1 MYESSETTYDSEPV
15 SWSPLMIVVGVV
27 LQFVM
32 QFFVSFVVL
41 LIPSLASAAVHTVG
55 KVTDTFMWL
64 GGLSS
69 FFGALAVLFL
79 VRRRFK
85 STLVLLMH
93 TAVPAMIVVS
103 ANMISTGS
111 LRGWIGFVGSV
122 AIAALGGAGAA
133 ILYILLLR
141 FRSSSDFR

>member
-55 KVTDTFMWL
+55 K
-64 GGLSS
+64 LS
-69 FFGALAVLFL
+69 LI
-79 VRRRFK
+79 
-85 STLVLLMH
+85 H
-93 TAVPAMIVVS
+93 I
-103 ANMISTGS
+103 
-111 LRGWIGFVGSV
+111 
-122 AIAALGGAGAA
+122 
-133 ILYILLLR
+133 
-141 FRSSSDFR
+141 

>member
-1 MYESSETTYDSEPV
+1 MYESSETTYESEPV

-103 ANMISTGS
+103 ANMISTVS
-111 LRGWIGFVGSV
+111 LRGWVGVVGS
-122 AIAALGGAGAA
+122 ATIAALGGAGAA

>member
-32 QFFVSFVVL
+32 QFSVSFVVL

-103 ANMISTGS
+103 ANMISTVS

>member
-1 MYESSETTYDSEPV
+1 M
-15 SWSPLMIVVGVV
+15 
-27 LQFVM
+27 
-32 QFFVSFVVL
+32 
-41 LIPSLASAAVHTVG
+41 
-55 KVTDTFMWL
+55 TDTFMWL

-103 ANMISTGS
+103 ANMISTVS

>member
-85 STLVLLMH
+85 STFVLLMH

-103 ANMISTGS
+103 ANMISTVS

>member
-1 MYESSETTYDSEPV
+1 
-15 SWSPLMIVVGVV
+15 VGVV

-103 ANMISTGS
+103 ANMISTVS

>member
-1 MYESSETTYDSEPV
+1 
-15 SWSPLMIVVGVV
+15 MIVVGVV

-103 ANMISTGS
+103 ANMISTVS

>member
-27 LQFVM
+27 LQFAM

-103 ANMISTGS
+103 ANMISTVS

>member
-85 STLVLLMH
+85 STLMLLMH

-103 ANMISTGS
+103 ANMISTVS

>member
-32 QFFVSFVVL
+32 QFFVYFVVL
-41 LIPSLASAAVHTVG
+41 LIPSLASAAVYTVG

-103 ANMISTGS
+103 ANMISTVS

>member
-103 ANMISTGS
+103 ANMISTVS

>member
-1 MYESSETTYDSEPV
+1 MYENSKMTNDSETV
-15 SWSPLMIVVGVV
+15 SWSPLMIAVGVV

-32 QFFVSFVVL
+32 QFLVSFVVL
-41 LIPSLASAAVHTVG
+41 MIPSLASAAVQTVG

-69 FFGALAVLFL
+69 FFGALVVLFL

-85 STLVLLMH
+85 STLVLLIH
-93 TAVPAMIVVS
+93 AVAPAALVVGG
-103 ANMISTGS
+103 NMISTVN
-111 LRGWIGFVGSV
+111 LRGWIGVVGSV
-122 AIAALGGAGAA
+122 AIASLGGAGAA

-141 FRSSSDFR
+141 LRSSSDFR